1 MLPSF
6 ATAHA
11 PFRRPAWWFVMGA
24 GSGRMAC
31 ELNAQLRADGW
42 KNPVVLVESNGYNS
56 GLGWELTRTYGIPQ
70 VFLPTNQLSN
80 ATTVQPIAAWPG
92 DAYVLAALPA
102 SASSLVF
109 ALAAV
114 GALGSPSQ
122 WYLSPTLHT
131 PALLETIPK
140 GVLAGAHG
148 VASGTVA
155 GASDFRARF
164 EARWHDQPLDD
175 AYPFYDAGAVAML
188 ALQRAVLRTGMVPTE
203 SGLKDDILAVT
214 NGGGMAVRWNEID
227 RGMDLLR
234 QGVEVEYI
242 GLSGPLE
249 FDAAGQTSGANTAWW
264 TIGQEGFDPVPNL
277 GNCRS
282 GPE

>member
-1 MLPSF
+1 
-6 ATAHA
+6 
-11 PFRRPAWWFVMGA
+11 MGA

-31 ELNAQLRADGW
+31 ELAAQLRAGGW
-42 KNPVVLVESNGYNS
+42 QRPLVLVESNGYNS

-70 VFLPTNQLSN
+70 VFLPSNQLSN
-80 ATTVQPIAAWPG
+80 ATTVQPITAWPA
-92 DAYVLAALPA
+92 DAYVLLALPT

-114 GALGSPSQ
+114 GALGPPSR

-140 GVLAGAHG
+140 GALAGAHG
-148 VASGTVA
+148 VAPGTVA
-155 GASDFRARF
+155 GASDFRNRF
-164 EARWHDQPLDD
+164 VARWHDQPLDD
-175 AYPFYDAGAVAML
+175 AYPFFDAGAVAML
-188 ALQRAVLRTGMVPTE
+188 ALERAVVREGAIPTGAALSPH
-203 SGLKDDILAVT
+203 ILAVT
-214 NGGGMAVRWNEID
+214 NGGGTPVRWNEMD

-234 QGVEVEYI
+234 QGQEVEYV
-242 GLSGPLE
+242 GLSGALE
-249 FDAAGQTSGANTAWW
+249 FDLLGQAAAANTNWW
-264 TIGQEGFDPVPNL
+264 AIGQDGFDPVPNL